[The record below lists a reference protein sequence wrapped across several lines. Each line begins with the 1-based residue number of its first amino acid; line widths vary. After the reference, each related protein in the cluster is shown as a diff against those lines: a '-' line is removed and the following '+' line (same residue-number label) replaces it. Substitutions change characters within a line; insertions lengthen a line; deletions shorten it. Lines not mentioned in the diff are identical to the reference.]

1 MMDLPDAPWIR
12 DAEINGMPEAEDVYC
27 PVCGA
32 ENPEDFW
39 VDDTDEVIGCTC
51 CLHRRDPWQY
61 MADRKDNIRRCW
73 A

>member
-12 DAEINGMPEAEDVYC
+12 DAEINGMPEAETIYC

-32 ENPEDFW
+32 EDPDYLII
-39 VDDTDEVIGCTC
+39 VDGDVVGCEC
-51 CLHRRDPWQY
+51 CTERVNAYDWL
-61 MADRKDNIRRCW
+61 MDRKRRGV